1 MSRGAQRGQAAVE
14 SIGIAVLVALLLAAV
29 SAWLVREVRP
39 PERPPA
45 LIEAVAAPLTRD
57 PAPFDYR
64 YPLPPPPFE
73 MPRGRDD
80 EPIGRALRAA
90 ARGTRDAVVLGLE
103 VRHRF
108 AYGFGRRLAER
119 GRRFLEDPLQELG
132 SLPNADLLTS
142 EGARGA
148 VERLRAWAR
157 EVRALPP
164 REAALRVSED
174 AGALGADLA
183 LEVAKAWL
191 ERRAQRTGQRP
202 RTP

>member
-29 SAWLVREVRP
+29 STWLVREVRP

-45 LIEAVAAPLTRD
+45 LIEAAAAPLTRD

-64 YPLPPPPFE
+64 YPLPPPAFE

-80 EPIGRALRAA
+80 EPIGRVLRAA
-90 ARGTRDAVVLGLE
+90 AGGARDAIVLAVE
-103 VRHRF
+103 MRYRF
-108 AYGFGRRLAER
+108 AYGFGMRLAER
-119 GRRFLEDPLQELG
+119 TRQFLDDPLGELAAI
-132 SLPNADLLTS
+132 PDADLLTS
-142 EGARGA
+142 AGARRQ
-148 VERLRAWAR
+148 VDRFLAWVR

-174 AGALGADLA
+174 AGRLGADLGV
-183 LEVAKAWL
+183 EVAKAWL
-191 ERRAQRTGQRP
+191 ERRAQRTGQP
-202 RTP
+202 RTS

>member
-64 YPLPPPPFE
+64 YPLPPPPFDI
-73 MPRGRDD
+73 PRGGDD

-90 ARGTRDAVVLGLE
+90 ARGTRDAVVIALE
-103 VRHRF
+103 VRQRF
-108 AYGFGRRLAER
+108 TYAFGRRLVER
-119 GRRFLEDPLQELG
+119 ARQFLDDPLGELAAV
-132 SLPNADLLTS
+132 PDADLLTS
-142 EGARGA
+142 DGARLQID
-148 VERLRAWAR
+148 RFLAWVR

-183 LEVAKAWL
+183 VEVAKAWL
-191 ERRAQRTGQRP
+191 ERRAQRIGQP